1 MNLFLI
7 RHGKTDAFES
17 NIKQS
22 PTTSLGIE
30 GIKQAS
36 AVAKR
41 LSKEKIN
48 MILSSKWDRAY
59 QTADLISKKL
69 KINLKVVDGIH
80 EKEHNATIYGIDKN
94 NNIFK
99 KFEEETEKYE
109 SNLDWKFEGKGES
122 IRDLINRVVKF
133 KKYLIDNNSDKNN
146 NVLVVSHGQFIRAF
160 IINILLGTNY
170 SDDLFYRI
178 YTSISTSNTG
188 ITHFEYNESR
198 DHWELI
204 YFNDHLHIR

>member
-1 MNLFLI
+1 MNLYLI

-30 GIKQAS
+30 GIKQAN
-36 AVAKR
+36 AAAKR

-48 MILSSKWDRAY
+48 IILSSKWDRAY
-59 QTADLISKKL
+59 QTADLISKQL
-69 KINLKVVDGIH
+69 KINLQIVDDIH
-80 EKEHNATIYGIDKN
+80 EKEHNPIIYGIDKN
-94 NNIFK
+94 KNIFK
-99 KFEEETEKYE
+99 KFEEETEKHE
-109 SNLDWKFEGKGES
+109 SNLDWKFEEKGES
-122 IRDLINRVVKF
+122 IRDLINRAVKF
-133 KKYLIDNNSDKNN
+133 KKYLIDNNSDKDN
-146 NVLVVSHGQFIRAF
+146 NVLVVSHGLFIKAF
-160 IINILLGTNY
+160 IINILLGSSY

-188 ITHFEYNESR
+188 ITHFEYDADR
-198 DHWELI
+198 DHWELV